1 MSSSLD
7 MSLDDIICKNRGY
20 GGCGGGGGGRVR
32 NNNHFRG
39 GGGDGGR
46 AARSV
51 SAPGPY
57 RRFFQGEPIRHGP
70 YPVQRPMVV
79 PEPIMLPS
87 GGAIG
92 ESGTKL
98 YISDLD
104 YGVSN
109 EDIKFLFSDVGELK
123 RYSIHYDKSGRSK
136 GTAEVVFARKADA
149 LAAIKRYNNVHLD
162 GKPMKIELVG
172 LNLFAPPTPV
182 AASSNMGNLHGPFRS
197 GQESFRVR
205 GWGLGSVRGRGYTRY
220 QGQERRHGEELTA
233 DELDADLERYHFEAM
248 QIR

>member
-7 MSLDDIICKNRGY
+7 MSLDDIIHRCRGY
-20 GGCGGGGGGRVR
+20 RGGER

-39 GGGDGGR
+39 RDRGG
-46 AARSV
+46 ASRSG
-51 SAPGPY
+51 SAPGPN
-57 RRFFQGEPIRHGP
+57 RRFFQRDAIRHRP
-70 YPVQRPMVV
+70 YPMLPPMVV

-87 GGAIG
+87 GEANG

-98 YISDLD
+98 YISELD

-109 EDIKFLFSDVGELK
+109 DDIKLLFSDVGELK

-136 GTAEVVFARKADA
+136 GTAEVVFSRQTDA
-149 LAAIKRYNNVHLD
+149 LAAIERYNNVQLD

-172 LNLFAPPTPV
+172 VNLFAPPMPV
-182 AASSNMGNLHGPFRS
+182 TASSNMGKSHGAFRS
-197 GQESFRVR
+197 DQGSYRAR
-205 GWGLGSVRGRGYTRY
+205 GWGRGGFRGRGYARF

-233 DELDADLERYHFEAM
+233 DKLDAELERYHLEAM
-248 QIR
+248 RIS